1 MSAKTILTFLFLTS
15 LGVAVFVCLRALP
28 QRPASDGA
36 APTDEVLVATTVLAS
51 GTLLRRKDIAWQ
63 SNPGKIHPDQIER
76 SPAATN
82 NANSDLTQQAGSEV
96 YGAAL
101 RIGVRAGEPIPR
113 SAIAKPGDRDFLQV
127 VLSPGAR
134 AIAIPVATSG
144 ASTGLLYPGDH
155 VDVILTQTFKNDPPL
170 TRRSVSE
177 TVVES
182 LRVLSV
188 DPGDAKSPA
197 AANGFGRS
205 VILEVTPEQAEKINV
220 ATELGKLSLTL
231 RSSSATASVVST
243 TKPQVARTDSVK
255 PTWAGDVS
263 PALGDAVAVPK
274 AIAAEKPAVE
284 VIHGTKS
291 VAVKP
296 Q

>member
-1 MSAKTILTFLFLTS
+1 MPAKTILTFLFLTS

-28 QRPASDGA
+28 QRPDSDGA
-36 APTDEVLVATTVLAS
+36 VPKDEVLVATTVLAP
-51 GTLLRRKDIAWQ
+51 GTLLRGKDIAWQ
-63 SNPGKIHPDQIER
+63 PSPGKIHPDQIVR
-76 SPAATN
+76 SLAATN
-82 NANSDLTQQAGSEV
+82 NANIDLTQQAGSEV
-96 YGAAL
+96 YGVAL

-113 SAIAKPGDRDFLQV
+113 SAVAKPGDRDFLQV

-170 TRRSVSE
+170 TRRSGSE
-177 TVVES
+177 TVAER

-188 DPGDAKSPA
+188 DPSDAKSPA
-197 AANGFGRS
+197 AANGVGRT

-220 ATELGKLSLTL
+220 AAELGKLSLTL
-231 RSSSATASVVST
+231 RSSSTAASVASI
-243 TKPQVARTDSVK
+243 TKPQVSRTDSVK

-263 PALGDAVAVPK
+263 PALGDAVPFTK

-284 VIHGTKS
+284 VFHGTRS

-296 Q
+296 